1 LIGVTLYMASLGHD
15 VPFGWW
21 LVMGAM
27 VIAILALRRALQ
39 WRYPYRKQK
48 RLAER
53 SNSSRSTFQL
63 NGPQIVGRQLGG
75 REDCSC
81 WIAFLTGC

>member
-15 VPFGWW
+15 FPFGWW

-48 RLAER
+48 GWRTLEQLKVYV
-53 SNSSRSTFQL
+53 ST
-63 NGPQIVGRQLGG
+63 
-75 REDCSC
+75 
-81 WIAFLTGC
+81 